1 MIEQNPT
8 QNPEKTEEEPQIDQ
22 ERALDLAVKNVK
34 RQQYHIY
41 MTIQQ
46 NNLRFCLK
54 QTFIMLCEL
63 RADQLSARNYFQLFN
78 AVYDEMKK
86 VEDYMKLEIS
96 RGRRPEDIYESVQ
109 QCRLVIPRLYLT
121 IAAGGVYIETE
132 PKKCKELLNDLL
144 ELIKCVQNPIRGIFT
159 RFYLLKIVKDR
170 LPDKDNAYIKEE
182 GGNFQDTVLFL
193 IKNLEEMNRLW
204 IRISLNA
211 PELVKQSKEEERKD
225 LKPLIS
231 ETITRLSQLEGLTIE
246 LYENEVLPKLMEII
260 FMYNDPM
267 SQEYI
272 IECIIR
278 AFPDA
283 YNIKCME
290 FILLTISKL
299 VEGVNIKKLFIIMLD
314 KLQIYVD
321 GIMSNDDKNNEEE
334 KNQLIT
340 DIYNVYPILMR
351 NFDIVLN
358 NELKNVNKVIL
369 DILEF
374 NIAFIKYTNKCAPE
388 NEKLNSINHILV
400 FSVQILSTFNIQLF
414 FKPEIDKVCELLSVP
429 LESIYS
435 LFDMPNFPQLLLF
448 LDYTNMKKIGLKII
462 NNLIN
467 PNSKEKIDSLDKIR
481 KLFGFIQPLLKN
493 IQSAEE
499 ENDPNFEVE
508 QNTVAKLL
516 FVIRS
521 QDPEVLLEIYN
532 ELKIVLYEG
541 GKKRRVIIFPALANI
556 LIYFCQNLSTLYE
569 NKDNEEKNENSFDIS
584 KLQSDDDFYEF
595 MSKIYQ
601 LLTDTIKVIEE
612 DFPLMALKLNLLAS
626 CQIDTIK
633 SDREKFQETC
643 VSFLDNSLN
652 IYNSLEKEK
661 RFEIFTDICQKLLQ
675 ITIISQ
681 ENLEKYF
688 TQFLAEVKGMPTRTD
703 QCVGY
708 LIMSQMYFTHF
719 KDGKKVLDCMS
730 KAKKIADFSLT
741 NPRNLVLYIYL
752 LNKYIYYIDV
762 DTENVVEIDN
772 EYIEDLIEAIK
783 NHMVTIKTDKN
794 IDACFL
800 PEIEKYFKNTLN
812 LIIERKGE
820 EGHKEIYDKINI
832 DSE

>member
-1 MIEQNPT
+1 MIEQNPS
-8 QNPEKTEEEPQIDQ
+8 QNQDKVEEEPQIDQ
-22 ERALDLAVKNVK
+22 EKALDSAVKNVK

-63 RADQLSARNYFQLFN
+63 RADQLSAKNYFQLFN

-121 IAAGGVYIETE
+121 IAAGGVYIEAE

-159 RFYLLKIVKDR
+159 RFYLLKIMKDR
-170 LPDKDNAYIKEE
+170 LPDKDNVYVKEE

-299 VEGVNIKKLFIIMLD
+299 VEGVNIKKLFIIMLE

-321 GIMSNDDKNNEEE
+321 GIMTNDDKNNEEE
-334 KNQLIT
+334 NNKLIT

-351 NFDIVLN
+351 NFDIVLS
-358 NELKNVNKVIL
+358 NEIKSMNKVIL

-388 NEKLNSINHILV
+388 NEKLNSINHILN

-467 PNSKEKIDSLDKIR
+467 PNSKEQIDSLDKVR

-499 ENDPNFEVE
+499 ENAPNFEVE

-521 QDPEVLLEIYN
+521 QDPEILLEIYN

-541 GKKRRVIIFPALANI
+541 GKKRRVIIFPALVNI

-569 NKDNEEKNENSFDIS
+569 NKDNEEKKENSFDIS
-584 KLQSDDDFYEF
+584 KFQSDDDFYEF

-601 LLTDTIKVIEE
+601 LLTETIKVVEE
-612 DFPLMALKLNLLAS
+612 DFPLMALKLNLLTS

-643 VSFLDNSLN
+643 ISFLDNSLN
-652 IYNSLEKEK
+652 IYNNLDKEK
-661 RFEIFTDICQKLLQ
+661 KFEIFTDICQKLLQ
-675 ITIISQ
+675 ITIIS
-681 ENLEKYF
+681 
-688 TQFLAEVKGMPTRTD
+688 
-703 QCVGY
+703 
-708 LIMSQMYFTHF
+708 
-719 KDGKKVLDCMS
+719 
-730 KAKKIADFSLT
+730 
-741 NPRNLVLYIYL
+741 
-752 LNKYIYYIDV
+752 
-762 DTENVVEIDN
+762 
-772 EYIEDLIEAIK
+772 
-783 NHMVTIKTDKN
+783 
-794 IDACFL
+794 
-800 PEIEKYFKNTLN
+800 
-812 LIIERKGE
+812 
-820 EGHKEIYDKINI
+820 
-832 DSE
+832 

>member
-1 MIEQNPT
+1 
-8 QNPEKTEEEPQIDQ
+8 
-22 ERALDLAVKNVK
+22 
-34 RQQYHIY
+34 
-41 MTIQQ
+41 
-46 NNLRFCLK
+46 
-54 QTFIMLCEL
+54 
-63 RADQLSARNYFQLFN
+63 
-78 AVYDEMKK
+78 
-86 VEDYMKLEIS
+86 
-96 RGRRPEDIYESVQ
+96 
-109 QCRLVIPRLYLT
+109 
-121 IAAGGVYIETE
+121 
-132 PKKCKELLNDLL
+132 
-144 ELIKCVQNPIRGIFT
+144 
-159 RFYLLKIVKDR
+159 
-170 LPDKDNAYIKEE
+170 
-182 GGNFQDTVLFL
+182 
-193 IKNLEEMNRLW
+193 MNRLW

-299 VEGVNIKKLFIIMLD
+299 VEGVNIKKLFIIMLE

-321 GIMSNDDKNNEEE
+321 GIMTNEDKSNEEE
-334 KNQLIT
+334 NNKLMT

-358 NELKNVNKVIL
+358 NELKSVNKVIL

-388 NEKLNSINHILV
+388 NEKLNSINHILI

-435 LFDMPNFPQLLLF
+435 LFDMPNFPQLLMF

-462 NNLIN
+462 HNLIN
-467 PNSKEKIDSLDKIR
+467 PNSKESIDSLDKIR

-516 FVIRS
+516 FVIKS
-521 QDPEVLLEIYN
+521 QDPEILLEIYN

-556 LIYFCQNLSTLYE
+556 LIYFCQNLSILYE
-569 NKDNEEKNENSFDIS
+569 NKDNEEKKENSFDIS
-584 KLQSDDDFYEF
+584 KFQSDDDFYEF
-595 MSKIYQ
+595 MAKIYQ

-612 DFPLMALKLNLLAS
+612 DFPLMALKLNLLTS

-652 IYNSLEKEK
+652 IYNSLDKEK
-661 RFEIFTDICQKLLQ
+661 RFEIFSDICQKLLQ

-719 KDGKKVLDCMS
+719 KDGKKVLDCLS

-741 NPRNLVLYIYL
+741 NPRNLILYIYL

-762 DTENVVEIDN
+762 DTENIVEIDN

-800 PEIEKYFKNTLN
+800 PEIEKYFKNTIN
-812 LIIERKGE
+812 LITERKSE
-820 EGHKEIYDKINI
+820 EEHKQIYDKINI

>member
-1 MIEQNPT
+1 
-8 QNPEKTEEEPQIDQ
+8 
-22 ERALDLAVKNVK
+22 
-34 RQQYHIY
+34 
-41 MTIQQ
+41 
-46 NNLRFCLK
+46 
-54 QTFIMLCEL
+54 
-63 RADQLSARNYFQLFN
+63 
-78 AVYDEMKK
+78 
-86 VEDYMKLEIS
+86 
-96 RGRRPEDIYESVQ
+96 
-109 QCRLVIPRLYLT
+109 
-121 IAAGGVYIETE
+121 
-132 PKKCKELLNDLL
+132 
-144 ELIKCVQNPIRGIFT
+144 
-159 RFYLLKIVKDR
+159 
-170 LPDKDNAYIKEE
+170 
-182 GGNFQDTVLFL
+182 
-193 IKNLEEMNRLW
+193 
-204 IRISLNA
+204 
-211 PELVKQSKEEERKD
+211 
-225 LKPLIS
+225 
-231 ETITRLSQLEGLTIE
+231 
-246 LYENEVLPKLMEII
+246 
-260 FMYNDPM
+260 
-267 SQEYI
+267 
-272 IECIIR
+272 
-278 AFPDA
+278 
-283 YNIKCME
+283 ME

-321 GIMSNDDKNNEEE
+321 GIMTNDDKSNEEE
-334 KNQLIT
+334 NNKLIT

-358 NELKNVNKVIL
+358 NELKSMNKVIL

-388 NEKLNSINHILV
+388 NEKLNSINHILN
-400 FSVQILSTFNIQLF
+400 FSVQILSTFNIQSF
-414 FKPEIDKVCELLSVP
+414 FKAEIDKVCELLSVP

-467 PNSKEKIDSLDKIR
+467 PNSKEVIDSLDKIH
-481 KLFGFIQPLLKN
+481 KLFGFIQPLLRN
-493 IQSAEE
+493 IQSVEE

-532 ELKIVLYEG
+532 ELKNVLFEG
-541 GKKRRVIIFPALANI
+541 KKKRRVIIFPALANI
-556 LIYFCQNLSTLYE
+556 LINFCQKLSTLYE
-569 NKDNEEKNENSFDIS
+569 NKDNEEKKENSFDIS
-584 KLQSDDDFYEF
+584 KLESDDDFYEF

-612 DFPLMALKLNLLAS
+612 DFPLMALKLNLLTS

-633 SDREKFQETC
+633 SDREKFQEIC
-643 VSFLDNSLN
+643 ISFLDNSLN
-652 IYNSLEKEK
+652 IYNNLDKEK
-661 RFEIFTDICQKLLQ
+661 KFEIFTDICQKLLQ

-719 KDGKKVLDCMS
+719 KDGKKVLDCLS

-741 NPRNLVLYIYL
+741 NPRNLILYIYL
-752 LNKYIYYIDV
+752 LNKYIYYIDI
-762 DTENVVEIDN
+762 DTENIVEIDN

-812 LIIERKGE
+812 LITQRKSE
-820 EGHKEIYDKINI
+820 EEHKEIYDKINV